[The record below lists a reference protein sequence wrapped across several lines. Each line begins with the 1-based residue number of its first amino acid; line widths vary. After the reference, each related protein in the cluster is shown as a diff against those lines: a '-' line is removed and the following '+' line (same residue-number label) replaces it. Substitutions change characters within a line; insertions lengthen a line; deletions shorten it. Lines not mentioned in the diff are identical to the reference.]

1 MQTKVKGLLRAI
13 VDNTPGMGYLQI
25 DVEGTFE
32 DERELLWEWF
42 HVPINEAIGLKCGTY
57 IYAYSDAI
65 DFDLPEAD
73 YDLIVL
79 NPNCEEEHVKLYYE
93 G

>member
-32 DERELLWEWF
+32 DERELLWDWF
-42 HVPINEAIGLKCGTY
+42 HVNINEAVGLKRGTY
-57 IYAYSDAI
+57 IYAYNDAI

-73 YDLIVL
+73 HDLVVSD
-79 NPNCEEEHVKLYYE
+79 PDCEGEHVKLYYE